1 MQSPCPVATAFQK
14 IIERDLQFSS
24 VQLLSRVRLWILL
37 WRYSAVRSGQMRME
51 CSKEGA
57 FRKSLSLDLLS
68 SPLSDSSS
76 FPFLPPPPPS
86 SSFPFPLPHLP
97 LLPPLTSLP
106 SFFSL
111 HHFIL
116 LPLLLI
122 TLFFYLFSSFPLLF
136 LPLLPPFFLPSPLTV
151 LSTFTRKKKCPWSSG
166 VRIWKLRG
174 DSSHPGWWESGV
186 GGQVFLKETYLLL
199 NGHLAGFL
207 CNAFPGQAC
216 LWLEESLLVLWPS
229 HSYHPQAWGMV
240 SRRFSSFLREAL
252 NENWDWSPWL
262 LLLLYFFYWPLTSV
276 SVGHGSVVSV
286 SPDNLLEM
294 QNLRFHARPN
304 WVRIFIQ
311 NIREY

>member
-106 SFFSL
+106 FFFS
-111 HHFIL
+111 HFSL
-116 LPLLLI
+116 
-122 TLFFYLFSSFPLLF
+122 LFFSPLPWLSSA
-136 LPLLPPFFLPSPLTV
+136 PSPGKKNV
-151 LSTFTRKKKCPWSSG
+151 LEVQESEFGNWEVTQVIQVDGSQGWGGKCSWRKRTFC
-166 VRIWKLRG
+166 
-174 DSSHPGWWESGV
+174 
-186 GGQVFLKETYLLL
+186 
-199 NGHLAGFL
+199 
-207 CNAFPGQAC
+207 
-216 LWLEESLLVLWPS
+216 
-229 HSYHPQAWGMV
+229 
-240 SRRFSSFLREAL
+240 
-252 NENWDWSPWL
+252 
-262 LLLLYFFYWPLTSV
+262 
-276 SVGHGSVVSV
+276 
-286 SPDNLLEM
+286 
-294 QNLRFHARPN
+294 
-304 WVRIFIQ
+304 
-311 NIREY
+311 